1 MDDQSLRRALLD
13 KAYERLNPQ
22 QRQAVF
28 NIEGPLLV
36 LAGAGSGKTSVL
48 TNRIGYMLKYG
59 NAYNAPA
66 PAAYTPQQ
74 RQHLLDCL
82 EAGQVDEQAVDLLAE
97 EPVSPYHILAIT
109 FTNKAAGEMKE
120 RVAAVAGEA
129 GQKVWVST
137 FHAACARILRRDIE
151 KIGYANNFTILDNDD
166 QLSVLKETLKELNLS
181 DKEYPPSDMR
191 GRISRAKMLMQNP
204 DEMFASSNRDYK
216 SQQVSNIY
224 QRYEEKLK
232 KNNSLDF
239 DDLLLKTLELFVNHP
254 PVLDYYAQ
262 RFRYI
267 LVDEYQDTNHVQYM
281 FVRLLSRKWNNLCV
295 VGDDDQSIYGW
306 RGADISNILD
316 FEKDNKDCAVVKL
329 EQNYRSTNTIL
340 EAANA
345 VIGHNLGRKQK
356 SLWSQRG
363 AGSPI
368 VEVSLSDERDEASMV
383 SREILSLRAS
393 GMPYHE
399 MAVLYRTNA
408 QSRVLEEQLVFSG
421 IPYEVYGGHRFYERK
436 EIKDALAYL
445 RLLYNPH
452 DSLSLLRI
460 INVPRRGI
468 GDATLARLQEH
479 ANATGQTLFEVVTNA
494 ADVPG
499 LASRFA
505 NKLDELS
512 GLLFELMGEA
522 ADVPVKQ
529 LLDDVLLKTG
539 YLEELQ
545 SSKDPQDESRVEN
558 LKEMLSVTEEFAVKC
573 ERNGEEPTLENF
585 LADVA
590 LVADIDD
597 AELGKEAVTLM
608 TLHSAKGLEF
618 PDVFLVGMEE
628 GIFPHSRTLMDENEI
643 EEERRLCYVGI
654 TRAEKHLFLSN
665 ARTRTIYGRTQYY
678 TPSRFLQEV
687 PRNLVHVIKRP
698 VVQRPAMTS
707 QVHKPT
713 AKENANWFEQHKASF
728 FPRESSAAAGCSFRV
743 GDKVM
748 HKKWG
753 AGTIVT
759 AKAAD
764 DGQEVTVAFAG
775 GGIRSLLTK
784 YAKLEKL

>member
-1 MDDQSLRRALLD
+1 MTDTMQGLNKEQLD
-13 KAYERLNPQ
+13 
-22 QRQAVF
+22 AVQTI
-28 NIEGPLLV
+28 NGPMLI
-36 LAGAGSGKTSVL
+36 LAGAGSGKTKVL
-48 TNRIGYMLKYG
+48 TCRI
-59 NAYNAPA
+59 A
-66 PAAYTPQQ
+66 
-74 RQHLLDCL
+74 HLLQQ
-82 EAGQVDEQAVDLLAE
+82 GVR
-97 EPVSPYHILAIT
+97 PYRILAIT
-109 FTNKAAGEMKE
+109 FTNKAAAEMRE
-120 RVAAVAGEA
+120 RVDRMAGAAARD
-129 GQKVWVST
+129 VWLFT
-137 FHAACARILRRDIE
+137 FHAFCARLLRYE
-151 KIGYANNFTILDNDD
+151 LENLSGYANNFAIYDTSDSKNLIK
-166 QLSVLKETLKELNLS
+166 QVLKEMNL
-181 DKEYPPSDMR
+181 DEKRFPLPAI
-191 GRISRAKMLMQNP
+191 ISHISNAKNALLLP
-204 DEMFASSNRDYK
+204 DAYAREASGYYE
-216 SQQVSNIY
+216 QQVAKIY
-224 QRYEEKLK
+224 DAYQKKLQA
-232 KNNSLDF
+232 NNAVDF
-239 DDLLLKTLELFVNHP
+239 DDLLLLALRLLQENPAVREKYQRKF
-254 PVLDYYAQ
+254 DY
-262 RFRYI
+262 
-267 LVDEYQDTNHVQYM
+267 LMVDEYQDTNHAQY
-281 FVRLLSRKWNNLCV
+281 LLTKLLAAGHRNICV
-295 VGDDDQSIYGW
+295 VGDADQSIYGW
-306 RGADISNILD
+306 RGADIQNILD
-316 FEKDNKDCAVVKL
+316 FEKDYPDAKLVKL
-329 EQNYRSTNTIL
+329 EQNYRSTQVIL
-340 EAANA
+340 DAANA
-345 VIGHNLGRKQK
+345 VIDNNSGRKPK
-356 SLWSQRG
+356 NLWTANG
-363 AGSPI
+363 NGSEI
-368 VEVSLSDERDEASMV
+368 IYYQANDERDEARYVIENMQKLQLN
-383 SREILSLRAS
+383 EGAKL
-393 GMPYHE
+393 GD

-408 QSRVLEEQLVFSG
+408 QSRVFEEMLIKSG
-421 IPYEVYGGHRFYERK
+421 IAYTMVGGTKFYERK

-468 GDATLARLQEH
+468 GDATMARLQEY
-479 ANATGQTLFEVVTNA
+479 ANASGQTLFEVVTNA

-505 NKLDELS
+505 NKLDDLS

-597 AELGKEAVTLM
+597 AELGEEAVTLM

-728 FPRESSAAAGCSFRV
+728 FPRESSAAAGCSFHV

>member
-1 MDDQSLRRALLD
+1 MTDTMQGLNKEQLD
-13 KAYERLNPQ
+13 
-22 QRQAVF
+22 AVQTI
-28 NIEGPLLV
+28 NGPMLI
-36 LAGAGSGKTSVL
+36 LAGAGSGKTKVL
-48 TNRIGYMLKYG
+48 TCRI
-59 NAYNAPA
+59 A
-66 PAAYTPQQ
+66 
-74 RQHLLDCL
+74 HLLQQ
-82 EAGQVDEQAVDLLAE
+82 GVR
-97 EPVSPYHILAIT
+97 PYRILAIT
-109 FTNKAAGEMKE
+109 FTNKAAAEMRE
-120 RVAAVAGEA
+120 RVDRMAGAAARD
-129 GQKVWVST
+129 VWLFT
-137 FHAACARILRRDIE
+137 FHAFCGRLLRYE
-151 KIGYANNFTILDNDD
+151 LENLNGYANNFAIYDTSDSKNLIK
-166 QLSVLKETLKELNLS
+166 QVLKEMNL
-181 DKEYPPSDMR
+181 DEKRFPLPAI
-191 GRISRAKMLMQNP
+191 ISNISNAKNALLLP
-204 DEMFASSNRDYK
+204 DAYAREASGYYE
-216 SQQVSNIY
+216 QQVAKIY
-224 QRYEEKLK
+224 DAYQKKLQA
-232 KNNSLDF
+232 NNAVDF
-239 DDLLLKTLELFVNHP
+239 DDLLLLALRLLQENPAVREKYQRKF
-254 PVLDYYAQ
+254 DY
-262 RFRYI
+262 
-267 LVDEYQDTNHVQYM
+267 LMVDEYQDTNHAQY
-281 FVRLLSRKWNNLCV
+281 LLTKLLAAGHRNICV
-295 VGDDDQSIYGW
+295 VGDADQSIYGW
-306 RGADISNILD
+306 RGADIQNILD
-316 FEKDNKDCAVVKL
+316 FEKDYPDAKLVKL
-329 EQNYRSTNTIL
+329 EQNYRSTQVIL
-340 EAANA
+340 DAANA
-345 VIGHNLGRKQK
+345 VIDNNSGRKPK
-356 SLWSQRG
+356 NLWTANG
-363 AGSPI
+363 NGSEI
-368 VEVSLSDERDEASMV
+368 IYYQANDERDEARYVIENMQKLQLNESAK
-383 SREILSLRAS
+383 L
-393 GMPYHE
+393 GD

-408 QSRVLEEQLVFSG
+408 QSRVFEEMLIKSG
-421 IPYEVYGGHRFYERK
+421 IAYTMVGGTKFYERK

-468 GDATLARLQEH
+468 GDATLARLQEY
-479 ANATGQTLFEVVTNA
+479 ANASGQSLFEVVTNA

-597 AELGKEAVTLM
+597 AELGEEAVTLM

-628 GIFPHSRTLMDENEI
+628 GIFPHSRTLMNDNEI

-698 VVQRPAMTS
+698 VVQRPAMTQ

-728 FPRESSAAAGCSFRV
+728 FPRESSAAAGCSFHV

>member
-1 MDDQSLRRALLD
+1 MTDTMQGLNKEQLD
-13 KAYERLNPQ
+13 
-22 QRQAVF
+22 AVQTI
-28 NIEGPLLV
+28 NGPMLI
-36 LAGAGSGKTSVL
+36 LAGAGSGKTKVL
-48 TNRIGYMLKYG
+48 TCRI
-59 NAYNAPA
+59 A
-66 PAAYTPQQ
+66 
-74 RQHLLDCL
+74 HLLQQ
-82 EAGQVDEQAVDLLAE
+82 GVR
-97 EPVSPYHILAIT
+97 PYRILAIT
-109 FTNKAAGEMKE
+109 FTNKAAAEMRE
-120 RVAAVAGEA
+120 RVDRMAGAAARD
-129 GQKVWVST
+129 VWLFT
-137 FHAACARILRRDIE
+137 FHAFCARLLRYE
-151 KIGYANNFTILDNDD
+151 LENLSGYANNFAIYDTSDSKNLIK
-166 QLSVLKETLKELNLS
+166 QVLKEMNL
-181 DKEYPPSDMR
+181 DEKRFPLPAI
-191 GRISRAKMLMQNP
+191 ISHISNAKNALLLP
-204 DEMFASSNRDYK
+204 DAYAREASGYYE
-216 SQQVSNIY
+216 QQVAKIY
-224 QRYEEKLK
+224 DAFQKKLQA
-232 KNNSLDF
+232 NNAVDF
-239 DDLLLKTLELFVNHP
+239 DDLLLLALRLLQENPAVREKYQRKF
-254 PVLDYYAQ
+254 DY
-262 RFRYI
+262 
-267 LVDEYQDTNHVQYM
+267 LMVDEYQDTNHAQY
-281 FVRLLSRKWNNLCV
+281 LLTKLLAAGHRNICV
-295 VGDDDQSIYGW
+295 VGDADQSIYGW
-306 RGADISNILD
+306 RGADIQNILD
-316 FEKDNKDCAVVKL
+316 FEKDYPDAKLVKL
-329 EQNYRSTNTIL
+329 EQNYRSTQVIL
-340 EAANA
+340 DAANA
-345 VIGHNLGRKQK
+345 VIDNNSGRKPK
-356 SLWSQRG
+356 NLWTANG
-363 AGSPI
+363 NGSEI
-368 VEVSLSDERDEASMV
+368 IYYQANDERDEARYVIENMQKLQLN
-383 SREILSLRAS
+383 EGAKL
-393 GMPYHE
+393 GD

-408 QSRVLEEQLVFSG
+408 QSRVFEEMLIKSG
-421 IPYEVYGGHRFYERK
+421 IAYTMVGGTKFYERK

-468 GDATLARLQEH
+468 GDATLARLQEY
-479 ANATGQTLFEVVTNA
+479 ANASGQSLFEVVTNA

-512 GLLFELMGEA
+512 ELLFELMGEA

-590 LVADIDD
+590 LVADIDHT
-597 AELGKEAVTLM
+597 ELGEEAVTLM

-618 PDVFLVGMEE
+618 PNVFLVGMEE
-628 GIFPHSRTLMDENEI
+628 GIFPHSRTLMNENEI

-698 VVQRPAMTS
+698 VVQRPAMTQ

-728 FPRESSAAAGCSFRV
+728 FPRESSAAAGCSFHV

>member
-1 MDDQSLRRALLD
+1 MTDTMQGLNKEQLD
-13 KAYERLNPQ
+13 
-22 QRQAVF
+22 AVQTI
-28 NIEGPLLV
+28 NGPMLI
-36 LAGAGSGKTSVL
+36 LAGAGSGKTKVL
-48 TNRIGYMLKYG
+48 TCRI
-59 NAYNAPA
+59 A
-66 PAAYTPQQ
+66 
-74 RQHLLDCL
+74 HLLQQ
-82 EAGQVDEQAVDLLAE
+82 GVR
-97 EPVSPYHILAIT
+97 PYRILAIT
-109 FTNKAAGEMKE
+109 FTNKAAAEMRE
-120 RVAAVAGEA
+120 RVDRMAGAAARD
-129 GQKVWVST
+129 VWLFT
-137 FHAACARILRRDIE
+137 FHAFCARLLRYE
-151 KIGYANNFTILDNDD
+151 LENLSGYANNFAIYDTSDSKNLIK
-166 QLSVLKETLKELNLS
+166 QVLKEMNL
-181 DKEYPPSDMR
+181 DEKRFPLPAI
-191 GRISRAKMLMQNP
+191 ISHISNAKNALLLP
-204 DEMFASSNRDYK
+204 DAYAREASGYYE
-216 SQQVSNIY
+216 QQVAKIY
-224 QRYEEKLK
+224 DAYQKKLQA
-232 KNNSLDF
+232 NNAVDF
-239 DDLLLKTLELFVNHP
+239 DDLLLLALRLLQENPAVREKYQRKF
-254 PVLDYYAQ
+254 DY
-262 RFRYI
+262 
-267 LVDEYQDTNHVQYM
+267 LMVDEYQDTNHAQY
-281 FVRLLSRKWNNLCV
+281 LLTKLLAAGHRNICV
-295 VGDDDQSIYGW
+295 VGDADQSIYGW
-306 RGADISNILD
+306 RGADIQNILD
-316 FEKDNKDCAVVKL
+316 FEKDYPDAKLVKL
-329 EQNYRSTNTIL
+329 EQNYRSTQVIL
-340 EAANA
+340 DAANA
-345 VIGHNLGRKQK
+345 VIDNNSGRKPK
-356 SLWSQRG
+356 NLWTANG
-363 AGSPI
+363 NGSEI
-368 VEVSLSDERDEASMV
+368 IYYQANDERDEARYVIENMQKLQLN
-383 SREILSLRAS
+383 EGAKL
-393 GMPYHE
+393 GD

-408 QSRVLEEQLVFSG
+408 QSRVFEEMLIKSG
-421 IPYEVYGGHRFYERK
+421 IAYTMVGGTKFYERK

-468 GDATLARLQEH
+468 GDATLARLQEY
-479 ANATGQTLFEVVTNA
+479 ANASGQSLFEVVTNA

-597 AELGKEAVTLM
+597 AELGEEAVTLM

-618 PDVFLVGMEE
+618 PNVFLVGMEE

-728 FPRESSAAAGCSFRV
+728 FPRESSAAAGCSFHV

-753 AGTIVT
+753 AGMIVT

>member
-1 MDDQSLRRALLD
+1 MTDTMQGLNKEQLD
-13 KAYERLNPQ
+13 
-22 QRQAVF
+22 AVQTI
-28 NIEGPLLV
+28 NGPMLI
-36 LAGAGSGKTSVL
+36 LAGAGSGKTKVL
-48 TNRIGYMLKYG
+48 TCRI
-59 NAYNAPA
+59 A
-66 PAAYTPQQ
+66 
-74 RQHLLDCL
+74 HLLQQ
-82 EAGQVDEQAVDLLAE
+82 GVR
-97 EPVSPYHILAIT
+97 PYRILAIT
-109 FTNKAAGEMKE
+109 FTNKAAAEMRE
-120 RVAAVAGEA
+120 RVDRMAGAAARD
-129 GQKVWVST
+129 VWLFT
-137 FHAACARILRRDIE
+137 FHAFCARLLRYE
-151 KIGYANNFTILDNDD
+151 LENLNGYANNFAIYDTSDSKNLIK
-166 QLSVLKETLKELNLS
+166 QVLKEMNL
-181 DKEYPPSDMR
+181 DEKRFPLPAI
-191 GRISRAKMLMQNP
+191 ISHISNAKNALLLP
-204 DEMFASSNRDYK
+204 DAYAREASGYYE
-216 SQQVSNIY
+216 QQVAKIY
-224 QRYEEKLK
+224 DAYQKKLQA
-232 KNNSLDF
+232 NNAVDF
-239 DDLLLKTLELFVNHP
+239 DDLLLLALRLLQENPAVREKYQRKF
-254 PVLDYYAQ
+254 DY
-262 RFRYI
+262 
-267 LVDEYQDTNHVQYM
+267 LMVDEYQDTNHAQY
-281 FVRLLSRKWNNLCV
+281 LLTKLLAAGHRNICV
-295 VGDDDQSIYGW
+295 VGDADQSIYGW
-306 RGADISNILD
+306 RGADIQNILD
-316 FEKDNKDCAVVKL
+316 FEK
-329 EQNYRSTNTIL
+329 EQNYRSTQVIL
-340 EAANA
+340 DAANA
-345 VIGHNLGRKQK
+345 VIDNNSGRKPK
-356 SLWSQRG
+356 NLWTANG
-363 AGSPI
+363 NGSEI
-368 VEVSLSDERDEASMV
+368 VYYQANDERDEARYVIENMQKLQLN
-383 SREILSLRAS
+383 EGAKL
-393 GMPYHE
+393 GD

-408 QSRVLEEQLVFSG
+408 QSRVFEEMLIKSG
-421 IPYEVYGGHRFYERK
+421 IAYTMVGGTKFYERK

-468 GDATLARLQEH
+468 GDATMARLQEY
-479 ANATGQTLFEVVTNA
+479 ANASGQSLFEVVTNA

-499 LASRFA
+499 LARRFA

-545 SSKDPQDESRVEN
+545 NSKDPQDESRVEN

-597 AELGKEAVTLM
+597 AELGEEAVTLM

-618 PDVFLVGMEE
+618 PNVFLVGMEE

-698 VVQRPAMTS
+698 VVQRPAMTQ

-764 DGQEVTVAFAG
+764 DGQEVTVALAG

>member
-1 MDDQSLRRALLD
+1 MTDTMQGLNKEQLD
-13 KAYERLNPQ
+13 
-22 QRQAVF
+22 AVQTI
-28 NIEGPLLV
+28 NGPMLI
-36 LAGAGSGKTSVL
+36 LAGAGSGKTKVL
-48 TNRIGYMLKYG
+48 TCRI
-59 NAYNAPA
+59 A
-66 PAAYTPQQ
+66 
-74 RQHLLDCL
+74 HLLQQ
-82 EAGQVDEQAVDLLAE
+82 GVR
-97 EPVSPYHILAIT
+97 PYRILAIT
-109 FTNKAAGEMKE
+109 FTNKAAAEMRE
-120 RVAAVAGEA
+120 RVDRMAGAAARD
-129 GQKVWVST
+129 VWLFT
-137 FHAACARILRRDIE
+137 FHAFCARLLRYE
-151 KIGYANNFTILDNDD
+151 LENLSGYANNFAIYDTSDSKNLIK
-166 QLSVLKETLKELNLS
+166 QVLKEMNL
-181 DKEYPPSDMR
+181 DEKRFPLPAI
-191 GRISRAKMLMQNP
+191 ISHISNAKNALLLP
-204 DEMFASSNRDYK
+204 DAYAREASGYYE
-216 SQQVSNIY
+216 QQVAKIY
-224 QRYEEKLK
+224 DAYQKKLQA
-232 KNNSLDF
+232 NNAVDF
-239 DDLLLKTLELFVNHP
+239 DDLLLLALRLLQENPAVREKYQRKF
-254 PVLDYYAQ
+254 DY
-262 RFRYI
+262 
-267 LVDEYQDTNHVQYM
+267 LMVDEYQDTNHAQY
-281 FVRLLSRKWNNLCV
+281 LLTKLLAAGHRNICV
-295 VGDDDQSIYGW
+295 VGDADQSIYGW
-306 RGADISNILD
+306 RGADIQNILD
-316 FEKDNKDCAVVKL
+316 FEKDYPDAKLVKL
-329 EQNYRSTNTIL
+329 EQNYRSTQVIL
-340 EAANA
+340 DAANA
-345 VIGHNLGRKQK
+345 VIDNNSGRKPK
-356 SLWSQRG
+356 NLWTANG
-363 AGSPI
+363 NGSEI
-368 VEVSLSDERDEASMV
+368 IYYQANDERDEARYVIENMQKLQLN
-383 SREILSLRAS
+383 EGAKL
-393 GMPYHE
+393 GD

-408 QSRVLEEQLVFSG
+408 QSRVFEEMLIKSG
-421 IPYEVYGGHRFYERK
+421 IAYTMVGGTKFYERK

-468 GDATLARLQEH
+468 GDATLARLQEY
-479 ANATGQTLFEVVTNA
+479 ANASGQSLFEVVTNA

-597 AELGKEAVTLM
+597 AELGEEAVTLM

-618 PDVFLVGMEE
+618 PNVFLVGMEE
-628 GIFPHSRTLMDENEI
+628 GIFPHSRTLMNDDEI

-728 FPRESSAAAGCSFRV
+728 FPRESSAAAGCSFHV

>member
-1 MDDQSLRRALLD
+1 MQGLNKEQLD
-13 KAYERLNPQ
+13 
-22 QRQAVF
+22 AVQTI
-28 NIEGPLLV
+28 NGPMLI
-36 LAGAGSGKTSVL
+36 LAGAGSGKTKVL
-48 TNRIGYMLKYG
+48 TCRI
-59 NAYNAPA
+59 A
-66 PAAYTPQQ
+66 
-74 RQHLLDCL
+74 HLLQQ
-82 EAGQVDEQAVDLLAE
+82 GVR
-97 EPVSPYHILAIT
+97 PYRILAIT
-109 FTNKAAGEMKE
+109 FTNKAATEMRE
-120 RVAAVAGEA
+120 RVDRMAGAAARD
-129 GQKVWVST
+129 VWLFT
-137 FHAACARILRRDIE
+137 FHAFCARLLRYE
-151 KIGYANNFTILDNDD
+151 LENLSGYANNFAIYDTSDSKNLIK
-166 QLSVLKETLKELNLS
+166 QVLKEMNL
-181 DKEYPPSDMR
+181 DEKRFPLPAI
-191 GRISRAKMLMQNP
+191 ISHISNAKNALLLP
-204 DEMFASSNRDYK
+204 DAYAREASGYYE
-216 SQQVSNIY
+216 QQVAKIY
-224 QRYEEKLK
+224 DAYQKKLQA
-232 KNNSLDF
+232 NNAVDF
-239 DDLLLKTLELFVNHP
+239 DDLLLLALRLLQENPAVREKYQRKF
-254 PVLDYYAQ
+254 DY
-262 RFRYI
+262 
-267 LVDEYQDTNHVQYM
+267 LMVDEYQDTNHAQY
-281 FVRLLSRKWNNLCV
+281 LLTKLLAAGHRNICV
-295 VGDDDQSIYGW
+295 VGDADQSIYGW
-306 RGADISNILD
+306 RGADIQNILD
-316 FEKDNKDCAVVKL
+316 FEKDYPDAKLVKL
-329 EQNYRSTNTIL
+329 EQNYRSTQVIL
-340 EAANA
+340 DAANA
-345 VIGHNLGRKQK
+345 VIDNNSGRKPK
-356 SLWSQRG
+356 NLWTANG
-363 AGSPI
+363 NGSEI
-368 VEVSLSDERDEASMV
+368 IYYQANDERDEARYVIENMQKLQLN
-383 SREILSLRAS
+383 EGAKL
-393 GMPYHE
+393 GD

-408 QSRVLEEQLVFSG
+408 QSRVFEEMLIKSG
-421 IPYEVYGGHRFYERK
+421 IAYTMVGGTKFYERK

-468 GDATLARLQEH
+468 GDATLARLQEY
-479 ANATGQTLFEVVTNA
+479 ANASGQSLFEVVTNA

-512 GLLFELMGEA
+512 ELLFELMGEA

-597 AELGKEAVTLM
+597 AELGEEAVTLM

-618 PDVFLVGMEE
+618 PNVFLVGMEE
-628 GIFPHSRTLMDENEI
+628 GIFPHSRTLMNENEI

-698 VVQRPAMTS
+698 VVQRPAMTQ

-728 FPRESSAAAGCSFRV
+728 FPRESSAAAGCSFHV

>member
-1 MDDQSLRRALLD
+1 MTDTMQGLNKEQLD
-13 KAYERLNPQ
+13 
-22 QRQAVF
+22 AVQTI
-28 NIEGPLLV
+28 NGPMLI
-36 LAGAGSGKTSVL
+36 LAGAGSGKTKVL
-48 TNRIGYMLKYG
+48 TCRI
-59 NAYNAPA
+59 A
-66 PAAYTPQQ
+66 
-74 RQHLLDCL
+74 HLLQQ
-82 EAGQVDEQAVDLLAE
+82 GVR
-97 EPVSPYHILAIT
+97 PYRILAIT
-109 FTNKAAGEMKE
+109 FTNKAAAEMRE
-120 RVAAVAGEA
+120 RVDRMAGAAARD
-129 GQKVWVST
+129 VWLFT
-137 FHAACARILRRDIE
+137 FHAFCARLLRYE
-151 KIGYANNFTILDNDD
+151 LENLSGYANNFAIYDTSDSKNLIK
-166 QLSVLKETLKELNLS
+166 QVLKEMNL
-181 DKEYPPSDMR
+181 DEKRFPLPAI
-191 GRISRAKMLMQNP
+191 ISHISNAKNALLLP
-204 DEMFASSNRDYK
+204 DAYAREASGYYE
-216 SQQVSNIY
+216 QQVAKIY
-224 QRYEEKLK
+224 DAYQKKLQA
-232 KNNSLDF
+232 NNAVDF
-239 DDLLLKTLELFVNHP
+239 DDLLLLALRLLQENPAVREKYQRKF
-254 PVLDYYAQ
+254 DY
-262 RFRYI
+262 
-267 LVDEYQDTNHVQYM
+267 LMVDEYQDTNHAQY
-281 FVRLLSRKWNNLCV
+281 LLTKLLAAGHRNICV
-295 VGDDDQSIYGW
+295 VGDADQSIYGW
-306 RGADISNILD
+306 RGADIQNILD
-316 FEKDNKDCAVVKL
+316 FEKDYPDAKLVKL
-329 EQNYRSTNTIL
+329 EQNYRSTQVIL
-340 EAANA
+340 DAANA
-345 VIGHNLGRKQK
+345 VIDNNSGRKPK
-356 SLWSQRG
+356 NLWTANG
-363 AGSPI
+363 NGSEI
-368 VEVSLSDERDEASMV
+368 IYYQANDERDEARYVIENMQKLQLN
-383 SREILSLRAS
+383 EGAKL
-393 GMPYHE
+393 GD

-408 QSRVLEEQLVFSG
+408 QSRVFEEMLIESG
-421 IPYEVYGGHRFYERK
+421 IAYTMVGGTKFYERK

-468 GDATLARLQEH
+468 GDATLARLQEY
-479 ANATGQTLFEVVTNA
+479 ANASGQSLFEVVTNA

-512 GLLFELMGEA
+512 ELLFELMGEA

-597 AELGKEAVTLM
+597 AELGEEAVTLM

-618 PDVFLVGMEE
+618 PNVFLVGMEK
-628 GIFPHSRTLMDENEI
+628 GIFPHSRTLMNENEI

-698 VVQRPAMTS
+698 VVQRPAMTQ

-728 FPRESSAAAGCSFRV
+728 FPRESSAAAGCSFHV

>member
-1 MDDQSLRRALLD
+1 MTDTMQGLNKEQLD
-13 KAYERLNPQ
+13 
-22 QRQAVF
+22 AVQTI
-28 NIEGPLLV
+28 NGPMLI
-36 LAGAGSGKTSVL
+36 LAGAGSGKTKVL
-48 TNRIGYMLKYG
+48 TCRI
-59 NAYNAPA
+59 A
-66 PAAYTPQQ
+66 
-74 RQHLLDCL
+74 HLLQQ
-82 EAGQVDEQAVDLLAE
+82 GVR
-97 EPVSPYHILAIT
+97 PYRILAIT
-109 FTNKAAGEMKE
+109 FTNKAAAEMRE
-120 RVAAVAGEA
+120 RVDRMAGAAARD
-129 GQKVWVST
+129 VWLFT
-137 FHAACARILRRDIE
+137 FHAFCARLLRYE
-151 KIGYANNFTILDNDD
+151 LENLSGYANNFAIYDTSDSKNLIK
-166 QLSVLKETLKELNLS
+166 QVLKEMNL
-181 DKEYPPSDMR
+181 DEKRFPLPAI
-191 GRISRAKMLMQNP
+191 ISHISNAKNALLLP
-204 DEMFASSNRDYK
+204 DAYAREASGYYE
-216 SQQVSNIY
+216 QQVAKIY
-224 QRYEEKLK
+224 DAYQKKLQA
-232 KNNSLDF
+232 NNAVDF
-239 DDLLLKTLELFVNHP
+239 DDLLLLALRLLQENPAVREKYQRKF
-254 PVLDYYAQ
+254 DY
-262 RFRYI
+262 
-267 LVDEYQDTNHVQYM
+267 LMVDEYQDTNHAQY
-281 FVRLLSRKWNNLCV
+281 LLTKLLAAGHRNICV
-295 VGDDDQSIYGW
+295 VGDADQSIYGW
-306 RGADISNILD
+306 RGADIQNILD
-316 FEKDNKDCAVVKL
+316 FEKDYPDAKLVKL
-329 EQNYRSTNTIL
+329 EQNYRSTQVIL
-340 EAANA
+340 DAANA
-345 VIGHNLGRKQK
+345 VIDNNSGRKPK
-356 SLWSQRG
+356 NLWTANG
-363 AGSPI
+363 NGSEI
-368 VEVSLSDERDEASMV
+368 IYYQANDERDEARYVIENMQKLQLN
-383 SREILSLRAS
+383 EGAKL
-393 GMPYHE
+393 GD

-408 QSRVLEEQLVFSG
+408 QSRVFEEMLIKSG
-421 IPYEVYGGHRFYERK
+421 IAYTMVGGTKFYERK

-468 GDATLARLQEH
+468 GDATLARLQEY
-479 ANATGQTLFEVVTNA
+479 ANASGQSLFEVVTNA

-512 GLLFELMGEA
+512 ELLFELMGET

-597 AELGKEAVTLM
+597 AELGEEAVTLM

-618 PDVFLVGMEE
+618 PNVFLVGMEE

-728 FPRESSAAAGCSFRV
+728 FPKESSAAAGCSFHV

>member
-1 MDDQSLRRALLD
+1 MTDTMQG
-13 KAYERLNPQ
+13 LNKEQ
-22 QRQAVF
+22 IDAVQTI
-28 NIEGPLLV
+28 NGPMLI
-36 LAGAGSGKTSVL
+36 LAGAGSGKTKVL
-48 TNRIGYMLKYG
+48 TCRI
-59 NAYNAPA
+59 A
-66 PAAYTPQQ
+66 
-74 RQHLLDCL
+74 HLLQQ
-82 EAGQVDEQAVDLLAE
+82 GVR
-97 EPVSPYHILAIT
+97 PYRILAIT
-109 FTNKAAGEMKE
+109 FTNKAAAEMRE
-120 RVAAVAGEA
+120 RVDRMAGAAARD
-129 GQKVWVST
+129 VWLFT
-137 FHAACARILRRDIE
+137 FHAFCARLLRYE
-151 KIGYANNFTILDNDD
+151 LENLNGYANNFAIYDTSDSKNLIK
-166 QLSVLKETLKELNLS
+166 QVLKEMNL
-181 DKEYPPSDMR
+181 DEKRFPLPAI
-191 GRISRAKMLMQNP
+191 ISNISNAKNALLLP
-204 DEMFASSNRDYK
+204 DAYAREASGYYE
-216 SQQVSNIY
+216 QQVAKIY
-224 QRYEEKLK
+224 DAYQKKLQA
-232 KNNSLDF
+232 NNAVDF
-239 DDLLLKTLELFVNHP
+239 DDLLLLALRLLQENPAVREKYQRKF
-254 PVLDYYAQ
+254 DY
-262 RFRYI
+262 
-267 LVDEYQDTNHVQYM
+267 LMVDEYQDTNHAQY
-281 FVRLLSRKWNNLCV
+281 LLTKLLAAGHRNICV
-295 VGDDDQSIYGW
+295 VGDADQSIYGW
-306 RGADISNILD
+306 RGADIQNILD
-316 FEKDNKDCAVVKL
+316 FEKDYPDAKLVKL
-329 EQNYRSTNTIL
+329 EQNYRSTQVIL
-340 EAANA
+340 DAANA
-345 VIGHNLGRKQK
+345 VIDNNSGRKPK
-356 SLWSQRG
+356 NLWTANG
-363 AGSPI
+363 NGSEI
-368 VEVSLSDERDEASMV
+368 VYYQANDERDEARYVIENMQKLQLN
-383 SREILSLRAS
+383 EGAKL
-393 GMPYHE
+393 GD

-408 QSRVLEEQLVFSG
+408 QSRVFEEMLIKSG
-421 IPYEVYGGHRFYERK
+421 IAYTMVGGTKFYERK

-445 RLLYNPH
+445 RLIFNPS

-505 NKLDELS
+505 GKLDELS

-558 LKEMLSVTEEFAVKC
+558 LKEMLSVTEDFAVKC

-597 AELGKEAVTLM
+597 AELGEDAVTLM

-618 PDVFLVGMEE
+618 PNVFLVGMEE
-628 GIFPHSRTLMDENEI
+628 GIFPHSRTLMNDNDNEI

-665 ARTRTIYGRTQYY
+665 ARMRIVYGRPQYY

-687 PRNLVHVIKRP
+687 PRNLVHVIKRQAP
-698 VVQRPAMTS
+698 QRPAMTS
-707 QVHKPT
+707 PVHKPT

-728 FPRESSAAAGCSFRV
+728 FPRESSAAAGCSFHV

>member
-1 MDDQSLRRALLD
+1 MTDTMQGLNKEQLD
-13 KAYERLNPQ
+13 
-22 QRQAVF
+22 AVQTI
-28 NIEGPLLV
+28 NGPMLI
-36 LAGAGSGKTSVL
+36 LAGAGSGKTKVL
-48 TNRIGYMLKYG
+48 TCRI
-59 NAYNAPA
+59 A
-66 PAAYTPQQ
+66 
-74 RQHLLDCL
+74 HLLQQ
-82 EAGQVDEQAVDLLAE
+82 GVR
-97 EPVSPYHILAIT
+97 PYRILAIT
-109 FTNKAAGEMKE
+109 FTNKAAAEMRE
-120 RVAAVAGEA
+120 RVDRMAGAAARD
-129 GQKVWVST
+129 VWLFT
-137 FHAACARILRRDIE
+137 FHAFCARLLRYE
-151 KIGYANNFTILDNDD
+151 LENLSGYANNFAIYDTSDSKNLIK
-166 QLSVLKETLKELNLS
+166 QVLKEMNL
-181 DKEYPPSDMR
+181 DEKRFPLPAI
-191 GRISRAKMLMQNP
+191 ISHISNAKNALLLP
-204 DEMFASSNRDYK
+204 DAYAREASGYYE
-216 SQQVSNIY
+216 QQVAKIY
-224 QRYEEKLK
+224 DAYQKKLQA
-232 KNNSLDF
+232 NNAVDF
-239 DDLLLKTLELFVNHP
+239 DDLLLLALRLLQENPAVREKYQRKF
-254 PVLDYYAQ
+254 DY
-262 RFRYI
+262 
-267 LVDEYQDTNHVQYM
+267 LMVDEYQDTNHAQY
-281 FVRLLSRKWNNLCV
+281 LLTKLLAAGHRNICV
-295 VGDDDQSIYGW
+295 VGDADQSIYGW
-306 RGADISNILD
+306 RGADIQNILD
-316 FEKDNKDCAVVKL
+316 FEKDYPDAKLVKL
-329 EQNYRSTNTIL
+329 EQNYRSTQVIL
-340 EAANA
+340 DAANA
-345 VIGHNLGRKQK
+345 VIDNNSGRKPK
-356 SLWSQRG
+356 NLWTANG
-363 AGSPI
+363 NGSEI
-368 VEVSLSDERDEASMV
+368 IYYQANDERDEARYVIENMQKLQLN
-383 SREILSLRAS
+383 EGAKL
-393 GMPYHE
+393 GD

-408 QSRVLEEQLVFSG
+408 QSRVFEEMLIKSG
-421 IPYEVYGGHRFYERK
+421 IAYTMVGGTKFYERK

-468 GDATLARLQEH
+468 GDATMARLQEY
-479 ANATGQTLFEVVTNA
+479 ANASGQTLFEVVTNA

-597 AELGKEAVTLM
+597 AELGEEAVTLM

-728 FPRESSAAAGCSFRV
+728 FPRESSAAAGCSFHV

>member
-1 MDDQSLRRALLD
+1 MAQTMDDQSLRRALLD

-28 NIEGPLLV
+28 HIEGPLLV

-363 AGSPI
+363 EGSPI

-436 EIKDALAYL
+436 EIKDMVCYMRICVNPSDEVAL
-445 RLLYNPH
+445 R
-452 DSLSLLRI
+452 RV
-460 INVPRRGI
+460 INEPKRGI
-468 GDATLARLQEH
+468 GEATVDALARWAAAHED
-479 ANATGQTLFEVVTNA
+479 TLFGA
-494 ADVPG
+494 ALDVDQVDTLSARAAMTVRRFSDIMSQL
-499 LASRFA
+499 LAL
-505 NKLDELS
+505 KELLPLS
-512 GLLFELMGEA
+512 EFVQQLAEKTGLLAQYQKEDEESRSRLENIHELMGAVAE
-522 ADVPVKQ
+522 
-529 LLDDVLLKTG
+529 
-539 YLEELQ
+539 YER
-545 SSKDPQDESRVEN
+545 SVE
-558 LKEMLSVTEEFAVKC
+558 T
-573 ERNGEEPTLENF
+573 PTLEGF
-585 LADVA
+585 LEEAA
-590 LVADIDD
+590 LVSDVDGLS
-597 AELGKEAVTLM
+597 EQSGKVTMM
-608 TLHSAKGLEF
+608 TIHSAKGLEF
-618 PDVFLVGMEE
+618 QTVFVTGMED
-628 GIFPHSRTLMDENEI
+628 GIFPGARSLMDESRM
-643 EEERRLCYVGI
+643 EEERRLCYVAI
-654 TRAEKHLFLSN
+654 TRAKDWLYLSHVQRRMLYGTPQYNRPSVFLSEIPEQLVN
-665 ARTRTIYGRTQYY
+665 KVDRAMPSHRRPQRQNGPAKKQVFSGEPSVVHHNEPAPSAASSEYRAGDLVEHRKFGQGRIVQIKG
-678 TPSRFLQEV
+678 SI
-687 PRNLVHVIKRP
+687 VHVAFPGLGIKELDVR
-698 VVQRPAMTS
+698 
-707 QVHKPT
+707 
-713 AKENANWFEQHKASF
+713 
-728 FPRESSAAAGCSFRV
+728 
-743 GDKVM
+743 
-748 HKKWG
+748 
-753 AGTIVT
+753 
-759 AKAAD
+759 
-764 DGQEVTVAFAG
+764 FAP
-775 GGIRSLLTK
+775 LTK
-784 YAKLEKL
+784 G

>member
-1 MDDQSLRRALLD
+1 MTDTMQGLNKEQLD
-13 KAYERLNPQ
+13 
-22 QRQAVF
+22 AVQTI
-28 NIEGPLLV
+28 NGPMLI
-36 LAGAGSGKTSVL
+36 LAGAGSGKTKVL
-48 TNRIGYMLKYG
+48 TCRI
-59 NAYNAPA
+59 A
-66 PAAYTPQQ
+66 
-74 RQHLLDCL
+74 HLLQQ
-82 EAGQVDEQAVDLLAE
+82 GVR
-97 EPVSPYHILAIT
+97 PYRILAIT
-109 FTNKAAGEMKE
+109 FTNKAAAEMRE
-120 RVAAVAGEA
+120 RVDRMAGAAARD
-129 GQKVWVST
+129 VWLFT
-137 FHAACARILRRDIE
+137 FHAFCARLLRYE
-151 KIGYANNFTILDNDD
+151 LENLNGYANNFAIYDTSDSKNLIK
-166 QLSVLKETLKELNLS
+166 QVLKEMNL
-181 DKEYPPSDMR
+181 DEKRFPLPAI
-191 GRISRAKMLMQNP
+191 ISHISNAKNALLLP
-204 DEMFASSNRDYK
+204 DAYAREASGYYE
-216 SQQVSNIY
+216 QQVAKIY
-224 QRYEEKLK
+224 DAYQKKLQA
-232 KNNSLDF
+232 NNAVDF
-239 DDLLLKTLELFVNHP
+239 DDLLLLALRLLQENPAVREKYQRKF
-254 PVLDYYAQ
+254 DY
-262 RFRYI
+262 
-267 LVDEYQDTNHVQYM
+267 LMVDEYQDTNHAQY
-281 FVRLLSRKWNNLCV
+281 LLTKLLAAGHRNICV
-295 VGDDDQSIYGW
+295 VGDADQSIYGW
-306 RGADISNILD
+306 RGADIQNILD
-316 FEKDNKDCAVVKL
+316 FERDYPDAKLVKL
-329 EQNYRSTNTIL
+329 EQNYRSTQVIL
-340 EAANA
+340 DAANA
-345 VIGHNLGRKQK
+345 VIDNNSGRKPK
-356 SLWSQRG
+356 NLWTANG
-363 AGSPI
+363 NGSEI
-368 VEVSLSDERDEASMV
+368 VYYQANDERDEARYVIENMQKLQLN
-383 SREILSLRAS
+383 EGAKL
-393 GMPYHE
+393 GD

-408 QSRVLEEQLVFSG
+408 QSRVFEEMLIKSG
-421 IPYEVYGGHRFYERK
+421 IAYTMVGGTKFYERK

-468 GDATLARLQEH
+468 GDATLARLQEY
-479 ANATGQTLFEVVTNA
+479 ANASGQSLFEVVTNA

-590 LVADIDD
+590 LVDIDD
-597 AELGKEAVTLM
+597 AELGEEAVTLM

-628 GIFPHSRTLMDENEI
+628 GIFPHSRTLMNDNEI

-728 FPRESSAAAGCSFRV
+728 FPRESSAAAGCSFHV

-784 YAKLEKL
+784 YAKLERL

>member
-1 MDDQSLRRALLD
+1 MTDTMQGLNKEQLD
-13 KAYERLNPQ
+13 
-22 QRQAVF
+22 AVQTI
-28 NIEGPLLV
+28 NGPMLI
-36 LAGAGSGKTSVL
+36 LAGAGSGKTKVL
-48 TNRIGYMLKYG
+48 TCRI
-59 NAYNAPA
+59 A
-66 PAAYTPQQ
+66 
-74 RQHLLDCL
+74 HLLQQ
-82 EAGQVDEQAVDLLAE
+82 GVR
-97 EPVSPYHILAIT
+97 PYRILAIT
-109 FTNKAAGEMKE
+109 FTNKAAAEMRE
-120 RVAAVAGEA
+120 RVDRMAGAAARD
-129 GQKVWVST
+129 VWLFT
-137 FHAACARILRRDIE
+137 FHAFCARLLRYE
-151 KIGYANNFTILDNDD
+151 LENLNGYTNNFAIYDTSDSKNLIK
-166 QLSVLKETLKELNLS
+166 QVLKEMNL
-181 DKEYPPSDMR
+181 DEKRFPLPAI
-191 GRISRAKMLMQNP
+191 ISHISNAKNALLLP
-204 DEMFASSNRDYK
+204 DAYAREASGYYE
-216 SQQVSNIY
+216 QQVAKIY
-224 QRYEEKLK
+224 DAYQKKLQA
-232 KNNSLDF
+232 NNAVDF
-239 DDLLLKTLELFVNHP
+239 DDLLLLALRLLQENPAVREKYQRKF
-254 PVLDYYAQ
+254 DY
-262 RFRYI
+262 
-267 LVDEYQDTNHVQYM
+267 LMVDEYQDTNHAQY
-281 FVRLLSRKWNNLCV
+281 LLTKLLAAGHRNICV
-295 VGDDDQSIYGW
+295 VGDADQSIYGW
-306 RGADISNILD
+306 RGADIQNILD
-316 FEKDNKDCAVVKL
+316 FEKDYPDAKLVKL
-329 EQNYRSTNTIL
+329 EQNYRSTQVIL
-340 EAANA
+340 DAANA
-345 VIGHNLGRKQK
+345 VIDNNSGRKPK
-356 SLWSQRG
+356 NLWTANG
-363 AGSPI
+363 NGSEI
-368 VEVSLSDERDEASMV
+368 VYYQANDERDEARYVIENMQKLQLN
-383 SREILSLRAS
+383 EGAKL
-393 GMPYHE
+393 GD

-408 QSRVLEEQLVFSG
+408 QSRVFEEMLIKSG
-421 IPYEVYGGHRFYERK
+421 IAYTMVGGTKFYERK

-468 GDATLARLQEH
+468 GDATMARLQEY
-479 ANATGQTLFEVVTNA
+479 ANASGQSLFEVVTNA

-499 LASRFA
+499 LARRFA

-545 SSKDPQDESRVEN
+545 NSKDPQDESRVEN

-597 AELGKEAVTLM
+597 AELGEEAVTLM

-618 PDVFLVGMEE
+618 PNVFLVGMEE

-665 ARTRTIYGRTQYY
+665 ARTRTGRTQYY

-698 VVQRPAMTS
+698 VVQRPAMTQ